1 MDYMIVDAL
10 RDVLTGQCTPTVVRA
25 IENEVAAR
33 AGRTPAA
40 DSSKNTNAAAQLWT
54 QIEETGFADLLVHEA
69 AGGAGLALRD
79 AVAVWDVLGQH
90 AMPLPLAETMLAR
103 AWLAQAGLALPP
115 GAITLAPQLL
125 GSGDTVAAA
134 NVRGA
139 QVADWVLA
147 EQGGQ
152 LYLLALADATRAP
165 SAFVLDADLQWSAA
179 ALAQAPSFTAPAPL
193 RTAYA
198 GLLSALLAG
207 GLTTTFEKTLNFANE
222 RQQFGRPIGKFQAI
236 QHELAVMAE
245 HVSAG
250 RMAAQ
255 IACEADGLLADPL
268 KVAVGKARTSEAA
281 VEVAALAHSVHGAIG
296 FTTEFDL
303 QLYTRRLHL
312 WRQTAGSEAYWQLQ
326 AGQALLGAG
335 GLGLDVVRQI
345 TDSTA
350 PAAAAAAAA

>member
-1 MDYMIVDAL
+1 MDHLIVDAL
-10 RDVLTGQCTPTVVRA
+10 RDLLTGQCTPAVVRA
-25 IENEVAAR
+25 IENEVVMPTGQSLAANSTQ
-33 AGRTPAA
+33 A
-40 DSSKNTNAAAQLWT
+40 SSSAAQLWA
-54 QIEETGFADLLVHEA
+54 QIEETGFADLLLPES

-79 AVAVWDVLGQH
+79 AFAVWDLLGQH

-103 AWLAQAGLALPP
+103 AWLAQAGLVVPQ
-115 GAITLAPQLL
+115 GAITLAPQLH
-125 GSGDTVAAA
+125 GHGHGDVLVATS
-134 NVRGA
+134 VRSA
-139 QVADWVLA
+139 RVADWVLA
-147 EQGGQ
+147 GQGDQ
-152 LYLLALADATRAP
+152 LYLLSVADAVLSP
-165 SAFVLDADLQWSAA
+165 SPFVLDADLQWSAA
-179 ALAQAPSFTAPAPL
+179 ALAKAPSCAAPAPL
-193 RTAYA
+193 LPAYA

-207 GLTTTFEKTLNFANE
+207 GLTATFEKTLQYAND

-255 IACEADGLLADPL
+255 IACEADGIIAEPL

-312 WRQTAGSEAYWQLQ
+312 WRQTAGSEGYWQLQ
-326 AGQALLGAG
+326 AGQALLAADGM
-335 GLGLDVVRQI
+335 GLDVIRQI

-350 PAAAAAAAA
+350 AIPA